1 MRNVHTNIFLET
13 TASGTHIGMGVIFI
27 PIGKDHASD
36 ALNCMIGPLVAVKN
50 ILVYNSN
57 STPTKF

>member
-13 TASGTHIGMGVIFI
+13 IASGTHIAMGVIFI

-36 ALNCMIGPLVAVKN
+36 ALKCMIGPLVAVKKSW
-50 ILVYNSN
+50 LCNSN